1 MYEEN
6 PSPGSWL
13 WSKEYGEAVQV
24 VQVKTLWGKEIYRTW
39 IPSRNIVVNSSCD
52 QFLPLKESEPLTK
65 EKLLYIAAAVK
76 VVDTLSQEIF
86 VAPLNSNIIPL
97 PHQLHVLSQ
106 ALSTDKIRYLL
117 ADEVGLGK
125 TVEAGLILK
134 ELKLRNLIRRILVVA
149 PKSLAEQWVQEMQ
162 SHFNENFNLIVPEIA
177 FSLFNNKDIWSLFD
191 QIVVPLD
198 SVKPITKR
206 KGWSKRDVAAHNRK
220 RFENLMSAGWDLIIV
235 DEAHKLAGTTTSV
248 ARYRLGKA
256 VGKASPYLLLLSAT
270 PHQGK
275 TDAFLRLMSI
285 LDRNTFNFA
294 TSMERETVAQYVIR
308 TEKRK
313 AIDTEGNPLF
323 TPRHTETVSVAWGR
337 EHQLQQELYERVTE
351 YVRNGYNQALREKK
365 GYIGFI
371 MVLMQRLVSSSTR
384 AIRTALEKRLS
395 VLEGGIYYQKAV
407 EPDEEWWDLDIQE
420 RMEDLFSQV
429 IPAFTNEH
437 HEVQSLVSLARKC
450 EAMRAD
456 VKAETLIELIYTL
469 QREENLGLKVLIFTQ
484 FLPTQDMIKEFLE
497 IRGFSVVCL
506 NGSMSI
512 EERRHAQLQ
521 FADKASVM
529 ISTEAGGEGLNL
541 QFCHIVINYDIPWNP
556 MRLEQRIGRVDRI
569 GQKNPVKAFNFV
581 FHGTVEER
589 VHQVLE
595 EKLEVILHDLGFD
608 KVGDVLDSGDAEKGF
623 EDLYIDAIMEPE
635 KAGKRISSFIESFK
649 DTAENE
655 RKNLTM
661 LETDYRL
668 SPDQARS
675 LLGHPLFSW
684 IEKMVVNYIT
694 SAGGTVGK
702 GLLGYNLVWPDG
714 YTVRDVMFTSGGEK
728 LSADFML
735 EDPRVQEIMRCIPRY
750 VPGQPVLKVQVKRL
764 PEDVEGYWCLWRV
777 AAGNEGCV
785 VRAFPQFLHV
795 DGRFLLPTANRI
807 WDSLIRGDFKIVH
820 MNQEDDA
827 VYSTMENHA
836 HERGQSI
843 FLELNNKEDL
853 PEFYPVLF
861 IHVEGGHE

>member
-1 MYEEN
+1 MREEN
-6 PSPGSWL
+6 PSPGAWI
-13 WSKEYGEAVQV
+13 WSREYGEAVQI
-24 VQVKTLWGKEIYRTW
+24 VQFKTLWGKKIYRVW
-39 IPSRNIVVNSSCD
+39 IPSRNMVINSYCD
-52 QFLPLKESEPLTK
+52 QFLPLEESEPLTK

-76 VVDTLSQEIF
+76 VADTLSQEIF
-86 VAPLNSNIIPL
+86 VSPLSSNIIPL
-97 PHQLHVLSQ
+97 PHQLHVLSKV
-106 ALSTDKIRYLL
+106 LSTDKIRYLL

-134 ELKLRNLIRRILVVA
+134 ELKLRNLIKRILVVA
-149 PKSLAEQWVQEMQ
+149 PKSLVEQWAQEMQ
-162 SHFNENFNLIVPEIA
+162 NHFNEDFNLIIPENA
-177 FSLFNNKDIWSLFD
+177 FTLFNNKDIWSLFD

-206 KGWSKRDVAAHNRK
+206 KGWSKREVAAHNK
-220 RFENLMSAGWDLIIV
+220 ERFENLISAGWDLIIV

-256 VGKASPYLLLLSAT
+256 LGKASPYLLLLSAT

-294 TSMERETVAQYVIR
+294 TSIERETVTQYVIR

-323 TPRHTETVSVAWGR
+323 TPRHTETVSIAWEK

-351 YVRNGYNQALREKK
+351 YVRNGYNQAIRERK
-365 GYIGFI
+365 GYIGFV

-384 AIRTALEKRLS
+384 AVRTALEKRLS
-395 VLEGGIYYQKAV
+395 VLEGGAYYQKAV

-420 RMEDLFSQV
+420 RMEDLFSRV
-429 IPAFTNEH
+429 IPAFTDEH

-450 EAMRAD
+450 EAMRSD
-456 VKAETLIELIYTL
+456 VKAEALIELMYRL
-469 QREENLGLKVLIFTQ
+469 QREEHLKLKVLVFTQ
-484 FLPTQDMIKEFLE
+484 FLPTQEMLREFLE
-497 IRGFSVVCL
+497 MRGFSVVCL

-512 EERRHAQLQ
+512 KERRTVQLQ

-556 MRLEQRIGRVDRI
+556 MKLEQRIGRVDRI
-569 GQKNPVKAFNFV
+569 GQINPVKAFNFV
-581 FHGTVEER
+581 FHDTVEER

-595 EKLEVILHDLGFD
+595 EKLAVILHDLGFD

-623 EDLYIDAIMEPE
+623 EDLYIGAIMEPDE
-635 KAGKRISSFIESFK
+635 AEKRISSFIESFK
-649 DTAENE
+649 DTAEDE
-655 RKNLTM
+655 RKSLNI

-668 SPDQARS
+668 GPDQARA

-684 IEKMVVNYIT
+684 IEKMVVNYIV
-694 SAGGTVGK
+694 SEGGTVGK
-702 GLLGYNLVWPDG
+702 GLRGYNLVWADG
-714 YTVRDVMFTSGGEK
+714 YVAHDVVFTDREVEK
-728 LSADFML
+728 LGVGFML
-735 EDPRVQEIMRCIPRY
+735 EDPRIQEIIRCIPRY
-750 VPGQPVLKVQVKRL
+750 VPGQPVLKVQIKGL
-764 PEDVEGYWCLWRV
+764 QKEVEGYWCLWRV
-777 AAGNEGCV
+777 AAGTENLA
-785 VRAFPQFLHV
+785 RAFPQFLHA

-807 WDSLIRGDFKIVH
+807 WDSLIRGDFEIVH
-820 MNQEDDA
+820 VNLENCT
-827 VYSTMENHA
+827 VYSTMEKHA
-836 HERGQSI
+836 HDRGQSI
-843 FLELNNKEDL
+843 FLEFENKEDL

-861 IHVEGGHE
+861 IYVEGDHE